1 MWKIVS
7 IFTSLLLSLVGASAS
22 NSDLEIILINKNKIE
37 LKPGSSY
44 NAAIML
50 VNNSDVDKEFLLK
63 INSPEDLSPLID
75 YSTVIVEK
83 TSKKLKIFS
92 FYVNKSARVGD
103 YSIEIIAYDKL
114 EDIKIGNVKIPVHIK
129 PQYELLTKVL
139 NAPDYLLS
147 GDTLSVQFM
156 VQNLSNTKAK
166 IQATIINGKISETKT
181 FSLAPDSLIF
191 IRVFVTT
198 QEDLIHYAQNSVSLS
213 TLITENPETKSNISY
228 VYDVIP
234 SGKIKF
240 DSYNRIPTKISGLF
254 VTNNQTG
261 ERKYG
266 YMFDIRGAGIISK
279 RKKRKLDFHF
289 RGPNRQGNP
298 ILGQTDEY
306 NVKYSSP
313 HSKVKL
319 GDNSYSLTDLTEGS
333 RSGRGA
339 EYEHILKRLR
349 FGTFINYPR
358 FYPSLQRVASVYSS
372 YFIKDKLNLKVGYL
386 NKLYVADSAA
396 QLISIS
402 GEVSPVSWADI
413 KFEYATGMANNKMTK
428 AYSTDLRLH
437 HSRYRLFFT
446 YTKADKDFP
455 GYLSNSQYVSSGIS
469 TSILRKIDLN
479 LNYNYNHTNIAL
491 DTMYANA
498 PLTNNLSFSAGY
510 AINFNHSLNIG
521 VSMRKSEDISMP
533 KLFNY
538 KEYTARIGIRS
549 RIKRFGIIAYGAMGK
564 TENFL
569 PLKEGEITTVLNAN
583 LTLQY
588 NINKNIFAKCFI
600 TYMDGQQYLSDDITN
615 YFYGAII
622 DAHWNNKI
630 KILFQYQNDY
640 RVEEYYKDRSILG
653 LQANY
658 MIHTN
663 HEIALGADYDL
674 RKNSLNNTVL
684 SASLKYTYTINVP
697 VSRREDIG
705 SLHGKITNN
714 GVENVKGIQ
723 FTLAGNIVFSD
734 KNGEF
739 DIPFV
744 ETGTHFLF
752 MDNSKSGLNTIA
764 ETPGPYKI
772 DIIPGKK
779 TYFEVS
785 LTKSGKISGSIII
798 EEDKN
803 KNRRGFIPAKAKLD
817 KLIIE
822 VQKDGETFRVF
833 TKEDG
838 TFHFNDLRPGGWKLI
853 VYDNGI
859 PDGYKLLNNEYQV
872 HLSSTETKNINVI
885 IKKISRKIKFQKR

>member
-7 IFTSLLLSLVGASAS
+7 VFTSLLLISIAVSAG
-22 NSDLEIILINKNKIE
+22 NSDLEINLITKRKIE

-44 NAAIML
+44 NIAIML

-63 INSPEDLSPLID
+63 INAPQDLSPLID
-75 YSTVIVEK
+75 YSSVIVERS
-83 TSKKLKIFS
+83 SKRLKIFS
-92 FYVNKSARVGD
+92 FYVNQSAQVGD

-114 EDIKIGNVKIPVHIK
+114 EDIKIGNVEIPIHIK

-198 QEDLIHYAQNSVSLS
+198 EEDLIQYTQNSVSLL

-228 VYDVIP
+228 IYDVIP

-266 YMFDIRGAGIISK
+266 YMFDIRGAGIISH
-279 RKKRKLDFHF
+279 RKKRKIDFHF

-306 NVKYSSP
+306 NIKYSSR
-313 HSKVKL
+313 HSKVRI

-339 EYEHILKRLR
+339 EYEHTLKNLR
-349 FGTFINYPR
+349 IGSFINFPR
-358 FYPSLQRVASVYSS
+358 FYPNLQRVASVYGG
-372 YFIKDKLNLKVGYL
+372 IKLKDRLNLKVGYL

-413 KFEYATGMANNKMTK
+413 KFEYATGMANDEMTK

-437 HSRYRLFFT
+437 LSRYRLFFT
-446 YTKADKDFP
+446 YTKADHDFP
-455 GYLSNSQYVSSGIS
+455 GYLSNSQYISSGIS
-469 TSILRKIDLN
+469 ASILRKLDIN

-498 PLTNNLSFSAGY
+498 PFTNNFSFSAGY
-510 AINFNHSLNIG
+510 AINFNHSLTIG
-521 VSMRKSEDISMP
+521 VNMRESEDISMP

-549 RIKRFGIIAYGAMGK
+549 RIKRFGINAYGAMGK

-569 PLKEGEITTVLNAN
+569 PLREGEITSVINAN

-588 NINKNIFAKCFI
+588 NINKNIFAKGFI
-600 TYMDGQQYLSDDITN
+600 TYMGGQQYLSDDVTSF
-615 YFYGAII
+615 FYGAII
-622 DAHWNNKI
+622 DAHWNNKL
-630 KILFQYQNDY
+630 KILLQYQNDY
-640 RVEEYYKDRSILG
+640 LVEEYYKDRSILG

-658 MIHTN
+658 IMHPN
-663 HEIALGADYDL
+663 HEIAAGVDYDL
-674 RKNSLNNTVL
+674 RKNYLNNTVL
-684 SASLKYTYTINVP
+684 SASLKYTYTLNVP
-697 VSRREDIG
+697 ISRREDIG
-705 SLHGKITNN
+705 SLQGKIINN

-723 FTLAGNIVFSD
+723 LTLAGNIVFTD

-744 ETGTHFLF
+744 NTGTHFLF
-752 MDNSKSGLNTIA
+752 IDNSKSGLNTIA

-772 DIIPGKK
+772 DILPGKK
-779 TYFEVS
+779 TSFKIS
-785 LTKSGKISGSIII
+785 LTKSGRITGKIVI
-798 EEDKN
+798 EEDENKN
-803 KNRRGFIPAKAKLD
+803 KKGFIPAKAKL
-817 KLIIE
+817 KRLIIE

-833 TKEDG
+833 TNQEGD
-838 TFHFNDLRPGGWKLI
+838 FHFNDLRPGEWKLI
-853 VYDNGI
+853 VYDSGI
-859 PDGYKLLNNEYQV
+859 PDGYKLLNNKYQI
-872 HLSSTETKNINVI
+872 HLSSNETKNINI
-885 IKKISRKIKFQKR
+885 IIRKISRKIKFQRR